1 MNLKIDN
8 LNYGVSKK
16 DEVKQNN
23 KNIKSDSNMSSFKN
37 SFDESLSLQGENQSN
52 SKQKIEEEISGETL
66 YDTLNDDDKQLLQV
80 ILSILNVLGSEEVDT
95 QSNFFDFNDNFTIGD
110 LGEGREIE
118 LYNTKQ
124 VYSDSLNKMNVFED
138 ALKSEF
144 KETEKIQISNL
155 NNESIQN
162 ILSEMGFDLKK
173 INSKD
178 ISNGEII
185 QKVMNNI
192 DDFKNLVRNEFNKM
206 GKNNSDI
213 KFLDEINFDGF
224 LLNDKELIR
233 NIENEINIKLK
244 IKSNNELQINKSD
257 NSNYEVI
264 QNFKN
269 STNFK
274 SISDIG
280 KIDNRSKSDE
290 LILKEISGDGDMQIN
305 RNIENY
311 FINAF
316 RNEAE
321 KNINVSFNKILDSSN
336 SQKFVK
342 EFIENIKY
350 MVSNNKSQMIVKLNP
365 DHLGRM
371 DIKYEVVKD
380 NVRLMIRV
388 ENKDAIKFMES
399 AVVDIRNMIK
409 ETHKINL
416 ENIEVNL
423 QEFSF
428 NTNDGGNNNQNNE
441 NSNLKTPKSPTIKID
456 NEGTD
461 NDDRNNL
468 RDGILV

>member
-192 DDFKNLVRNEFNKM
+192 DDFKNLIRNEFNKM